1 MNQSPEPAP
10 EPEYPQDPRAPQYPH
25 SPQSPQHPDSPQ
37 YPQGPPPAYP
47 QQQAPPPY
55 PASGPPAPG
64 HPQPEQYPQP
74 PYPQPPYPQPPRPGP
89 HQQYPQQPPYP
100 QAPHHQS
107 PYQQAPYP
115 QTPYPQTPHQQTPP
129 PQALY
134 QQPPPPQAPHQ
145 QAPYQQPAHPQQP
158 SPQQPAYPQYQ
169 QAPTPTRHPAE
180 PPTPARPP
188 AGHPAGPPAP
198 LDDLDYQNAPGTRL
212 HLKAHQRSTDATA
225 FGQLALHVPGFLM
238 SLMVVL
244 LLATL
249 LEALS
254 GLPYWVPTLLW
265 IASGALV
272 FHRPSEDFFARRLL
286 RLQRPLPHELAAL
299 APVWREVTARA
310 GVDGERYEL
319 WIEDSDHLNAY
330 AAAGHIVAVTRYALD
345 KLPRSQLAAVLAHEL
360 GHHTGGHAWSG
371 LLGWWY
377 SLPGRV
383 AWQVIRAVTV
393 FVIRFTSFFSYLA
406 AGLLIIFVGMF
417 TLLTITATYGLPL
430 LLLVMPYFMAAVGRR
445 AELRAD
451 AHAAVLGFAPMLAQ
465 MLHGVMVQEE
475 QAKQAVLAQTGK
487 PFTEPGTLSRLLSTH
502 PDHRTRLHHLQPYMQ
517 PGR

>member
-1 MNQSPEPAP
+1 MNQSPEP
-10 EPEYPQDPRAPQYPH
+10 EYPQPPQPPQDPRAAQYPAY
-25 SPQSPQHPDSPQ
+25 PQGPQ

-47 QQQAPPPY
+47 QQQTPPAH
-55 PASGPPAPG
+55 PAAEPAPG
-64 HPQPEQYPQP
+64 APAQPPQYPQP
-74 PYPQPPYPQPPRPGP
+74 PYPQPVQP
-89 HQQYPQQPPYP
+89 
-100 QAPHHQS
+100 
-107 PYQQAPYP
+107 
-115 QTPYPQTPHQQTPP
+115 
-129 PQALY
+129 
-134 QQPPPPQAPHQ
+134 APHQ
-145 QAPYQQPAHPQQP
+145 HY
-158 SPQQPAYPQYQ
+158 PQQPAYPQPAPPQPAYPQYPQYQ
-169 QAPTPTRHPAE
+169 QAPAPA
-180 PPTPARPP
+180 PAPVPPARPAP
-188 AGHPAGPPAP
+188 AAQ
-198 LDDLDYQNAPGTRL
+198 DDLDYQNAPGTRL

-244 LLATL
+244 LAATIL
-249 LEALS
+249 QALT
-254 GLPYWVPTLLW
+254 GLPSWLPTVLW

-272 FHRPSEDFFARRLL
+272 FHRPSEDFFARHLL

-310 GVDGERYEL
+310 GVDGNRYEL

-330 AAAGHIVAVTRYALD
+330 AAAGHIVGVTRNALD
-345 KLPRSQLAAVLAHEL
+345 NLPRSQLAAVLAHEL

-377 SLPGRV
+377 SLPGRL
-383 AWQVIRAVTV
+383 AWQVVRAVTV

-417 TLLTITATYGLPL
+417 TLLTVTATYGLPL

-475 QAKQAVLAQTGK
+475 QAKQAVLVQTGK

-502 PDHRTRLHHLQPYMQ
+502 PDHRTRLHHLQPYLHS
-517 PGR
+517 GR